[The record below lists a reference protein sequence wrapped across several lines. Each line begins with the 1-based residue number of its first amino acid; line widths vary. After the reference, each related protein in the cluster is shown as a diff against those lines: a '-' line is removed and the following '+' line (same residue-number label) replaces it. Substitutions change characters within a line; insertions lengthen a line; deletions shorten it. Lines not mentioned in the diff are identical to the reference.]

1 MAGSAGGKLTMKKL
15 ALSILCLALSAA
27 TMLGIIEASRE
38 AHAGPSIALAQAGAL
53 VTIEPMPDAAPQDAV
68 AASAP
73 VEAGSAAVT
82 VNAGSGSTVNV
93 TAPAATPVPDPRPD
107 ISVRPG
113 DRPSSS
119 ERRGFAFHRGIEGV
133 DIVAMRKKNARR
145 KRRR

>member
-1 MAGSAGGKLTMKKL
+1 MRFGLAVTMA
-15 ALSILCLALSAA
+15 CLAVGGGSN
-27 TMLGIIEASRE
+27 MS
-38 AHAGPSIALAQAGAL
+38 GP
-53 VTIEPMPDAAPQDAV
+53 M
-68 AASAP
+68 
-73 VEAGSAAVT
+73 
-82 VNAGSGSTVNV
+82 
-93 TAPAATPVPDPRPD
+93 PD